1 MLRFIYF
8 FFIWSLPLHAQE
20 LPEHLQGVLARSQEY
35 FNVYTAK
42 SSEQIE
48 DGNFDESDEML
59 FSQIDQI
66 YSFDLIFSKE
76 DIKNF
81 KVKIVLTLA
90 QTFDESQ
97 LGAIARIGKSE
108 VLNKKKASRY
118 FEVALE
124 YKNGYLKENRILQQ
138 FSSRFSSSR

>member
-1 MLRFIYF
+1 M
-8 FFIWSLPLHAQE
+8 
-20 LPEHLQGVLARSQEY
+20 PEHLQGVLARSQEY
-35 FNVYTAK
+35 FNVYKAK
-42 SSEQIE
+42 TSEQIE

>member
-20 LPEHLQGVLARSQEY
+20 LPEHLQGVLDRSQEY
-35 FNVYTAK
+35 FNVYKAK
-42 SSEQIE
+42 TSEEIE
-48 DGNFDESDEML
+48 DGNFDDSDEML

-138 FSSRFSSSR
+138 FSSRFSSGR

>member
-35 FNVYTAK
+35 FNVYKAK
-42 SSEQIE
+42 TSEQIE

>member
-1 MLRFIYF
+1 MLRFILL
-8 FFIWSLPLHAQE
+8 FFICSLPLHAQE
-20 LPEHLQGVLARSQEY
+20 LPEHLQGVLGRSQEY
-35 FNVYTAK
+35 FNIYKART
-42 SSEQIE
+42 SEQIE
-48 DGNFDESDEML
+48 DGIYDESDELL

-76 DIKNF
+76 EIKNF
-81 KVKIVLTLA
+81 KLKMVLILA
-90 QTFDESQ
+90 GTFDESQ
-97 LGAIARIGKSE
+97 LSAISRIGKTE

-124 YKNGYLKENRILQQ
+124 YKNGYLKESGILQQ